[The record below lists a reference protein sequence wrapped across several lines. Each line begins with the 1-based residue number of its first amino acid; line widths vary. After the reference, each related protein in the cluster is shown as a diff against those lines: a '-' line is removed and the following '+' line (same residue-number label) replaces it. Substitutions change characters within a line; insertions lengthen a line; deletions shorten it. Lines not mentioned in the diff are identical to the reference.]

1 MQTIQRHPGQHRN
14 NVSTIVSIA
23 ACLIASALLGCER
36 REIEEQTVAKG
47 VERAP
52 DAPTQDPAANP
63 QPGTP
68 ADAAARPWTVP
79 DGWTEDPEPRPMRL
93 ATYLAPDPGGPV
105 EVAVTRFGGRVGG
118 ELANINRWRGQLGMP
133 PIVEADL
140 EAALVRFSSDGYD
153 GYQTRLESTGGV
165 MLAAG
170 IYEASIDQTWFVR
183 ATVANAE
190 TADRLEA
197 DLFAMARSI
206 AGVEAEDDG

>member
-1 MQTIQRHPGQHRN
+1 MPNIQRHPGQHRI
-14 NVSTIVSIA
+14 NVPTIATIA
-23 ACLIASALLGCER
+23 ACLIATALLGCER
-36 REIEEQTVAKG
+36 RGIEEQTVAKG
-47 VERAP
+47 VERGP

-68 ADAAARPWTVP
+68 VDSPAQPWTVP
-79 DGWTEDPEPRPMRL
+79 DGWTEDPEPRQMRL

-140 EAALVRFSSDGYD
+140 EAALVRFSSNGYD

-170 IYEASIDQTWFVR
+170 VYEESIDQTWFVR
-183 ATVANAE
+183 ATVADAE
-190 TADRLEA
+190 TADRIEA

-206 AGVEAEDDG
+206 AGAEAEADG